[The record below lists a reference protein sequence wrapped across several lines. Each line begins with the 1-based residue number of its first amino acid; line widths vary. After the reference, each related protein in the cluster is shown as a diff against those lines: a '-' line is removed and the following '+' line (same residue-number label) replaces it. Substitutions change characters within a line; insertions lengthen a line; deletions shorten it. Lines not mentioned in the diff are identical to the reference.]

1 MPSNEILLSEQKSEQ
16 EIEKNEGEAGL
27 DKVEGN
33 DISTLKRE
41 LLLPEL
47 KDIDGVIDF
56 SLQQLSKCG
65 YSIENEKKLAKQF
78 KEFCVN
84 EDHTTEIRNFFSDL
98 TRLKTLEKKK
108 KGEVYSLSNSS
119 KYGVLRLL
127 LTKTTS

>member
-1 MPSNEILLSEQKSEQ
+1 MSSNEEFSSEQKSEQ
-16 EIEKNEGEAGL
+16 EIEKNDGVDGL

-33 DISTLKRE
+33 DISSLKRD

-47 KDIDGVIDF
+47 EDIDGVLDF

-65 YSIENEKKLAKQF
+65 YSIENEKKLVKQL
-78 KEFCVN
+78 KEFCVD
-84 EDHTTEIRNFFSDL
+84 EDHTEEIRNFFSDL

>member
-1 MPSNEILLSEQKSEQ
+1 MSSNKEFSSEQKSEQ
-16 EIEKNEGEAGL
+16 EIEKNDGVDGL

-33 DISTLKRE
+33 DISSLKRD

-47 KDIDGVIDF
+47 EDIDGVLDF

-65 YSIENEKKLAKQF
+65 YSIENEKKLVKQL
-78 KEFCVN
+78 KEFCVD
-84 EDHTTEIRNFFSDL
+84 EDHTEEIRNFFSDL